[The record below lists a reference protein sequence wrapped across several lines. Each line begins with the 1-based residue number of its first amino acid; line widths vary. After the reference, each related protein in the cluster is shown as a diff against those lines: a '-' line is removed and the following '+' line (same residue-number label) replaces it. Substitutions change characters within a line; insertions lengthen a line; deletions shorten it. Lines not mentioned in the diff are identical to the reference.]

1 MDIFNLLEVSLN
13 FIDYVVKDVNMIE
26 LNWIGKIIRWL
37 IEGIGITGLGIIVF
51 TVILKTIVLPLDIY
65 SRISTKKQA
74 YIMKK
79 MKPELEK
86 LQHQYENDKNMYN
99 QKVME
104 VYKQNGYSMFSA
116 CIPMLVSLVIF
127 MVVVTQF
134 SAYSQYAN
142 LELYRGMV
150 NAYNTNVVAYEQ
162 NADNPEGFLIRDEK
176 EGNINYYV
184 DFGAFVAYYD
194 SHDYKVEKDGA
205 KVQTAEELFSGIE
218 NDEDGKINAV
228 KTYIAL
234 PARQAAADYYHENNA
249 GFLWIKNIWY
259 PDSLLNKEIPS
270 FADFKKTVS
279 KAEFDD
285 YYENSYNEITYNLAE
300 EKETFNGYFIL
311 IVLAIGVMLVQQLI
325 MMRTQKDVN
334 NLSTV
339 DGSGA
344 KTNKY
349 TMIAMPIIYGVFSFF
364 YSASFSVYMITN
376 TIYSL
381 ITMLIINKVM
391 DVVFDKR
398 EAKEEAERYTRKLPQ
413 TKKKK

>member
-184 DFGAFVAYYD
+184 DFGAFAAYYD

-205 KVQTAEELFSGIE
+205 KVQTAAELFSGIE

>member
-1 MDIFNLLEVSLN
+1 MEIFNLLEVSLN

-37 IEGIGITGLGIIVF
+37 IEGIGITGLGIMVF

-74 YIMKK
+74 HIMKK

-86 LQHQYENDKNMYN
+86 LQQQYENDKNMYN

-116 CIPMLVSLVIF
+116 CIPMIVSLVIF

-150 NAYNTNVVAYEQ
+150 NAYNTNVVSYEQ

-176 EGNINYYV
+176 EGNVNYYV
-184 DFGAFVAYYD
+184 DFSAFVAYYD

-205 KVQTAEELFSGIE
+205 KVQTAAELFSGIE

-270 FADFKKTVS
+270 FADFKKSVS

-285 YYENSYNEITYNLAE
+285 YYENSYNEITYNLAQ

-311 IVLAIGVMLVQQLI
+311 IVLAIVVMLVQQLI

-349 TMIAMPIIYGVFSFF
+349 MMIAMPIIYGVFSFF

-391 DVVFDKR
+391 DVVFAKR

>member
-184 DFGAFVAYYD
+184 DFGAFAAYYD